1 VHLASALAV
10 ADSDFLVAVWD
21 KRLRAGATAEGLA
34 VVPADFEMS

>member
-21 KRLRAGATAEGLA
+21 RRLRAGATAEGLA
-34 VVPADFEMS
+34 VVPTSIEPS